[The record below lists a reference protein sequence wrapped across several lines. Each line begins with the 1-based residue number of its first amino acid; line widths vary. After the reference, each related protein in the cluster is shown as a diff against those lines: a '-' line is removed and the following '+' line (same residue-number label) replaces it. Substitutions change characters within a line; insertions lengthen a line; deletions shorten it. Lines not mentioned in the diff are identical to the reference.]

1 MKQRLFGWL
10 TFLLLS
16 LTATAQQPSIY
27 DLQKPF
33 GFCTRSSRTADSA
46 FVVIGGGCYA
56 YPVQGVSSSDV
67 ITLTSTGSDMKAE
80 IARAVNDYRVIV
92 FDGSKGDFIV
102 SGTIIINA
110 VSNKTLLGINGARL
124 CTKWFATQEIISAL
138 NEAGV
143 PSMSTSGGT
152 GGILSNGARVGE
164 QAEFNTRQ
172 IIINMTGDQNEVYRK
187 SGIFFFRH
195 CQNLILRNL
204 RFVGPGSIDVGGDD
218 LLTFNGTKNSW
229 VDHCD
234 FTDGMDGN
242 FDITQRS
249 DFNTVSWCT
258 FSYTERSYM
267 HQNTN
272 LIGSS
277 DREATGFLNT
287 TYAFNHWGDRCQARM
302 PMARVG
308 KVHMLNNY
316 YTSAGCQVC
325 INPRKNSEFLIEGN
339 YFDKGIMRCF
349 GQTDATAV
357 TWADNN
363 YITEPMKHQPSS
375 SGPVVTV
382 PYPYTVAD
390 PAIVPTE
397 VVTHAGATL
406 K

>member
-10 TFLLLS
+10 ISLLLS
-16 LTATAQQPSIY
+16 LTAMAQQPSVY
-27 DLQKPF
+27 DQQKPF

-46 FVVIGGGCYA
+46 YAVTGGGCYC
-56 YPVQGVSSSDV
+56 YPVEGVGSSEV

-102 SGTIIINA
+102 SRTIEF
-110 VSNKTLLGINGARL
+110 SDLCDKTLLGINGARL
-124 CTKWFATQEIISAL
+124 CTKWYITQEIISTL

-143 PSMSTSGGT
+143 PGMSTSGGT
-152 GGILSNGARVGE
+152 GGILSSGARVGE

-172 IIINMTGDQNEVYRK
+172 ILINMMDDQKETFRK
-187 SGIFFFRH
+187 SGIFLFRR

-234 FTDGMDGN
+234 FADGMDGN
-242 FDITQRS
+242 FDINSKS

-287 TYAFNHWGDRCQARM
+287 TWAFNHWGDRCQARM
-302 PMARVG
+302 TMARVG

-316 YTSAGCQVC
+316 FTSAGCQVC
-325 INPRKNSEFLIEGN
+325 INARKNSEFLIEGN
-339 YFDKGIMRCF
+339 YFGKGIKKCF
-349 GQTDATAV
+349 SQTDATAV

-363 YITEPMKHQPSS
+363 YVSETMDYSPSS

-382 PYPYTVAD
+382 PYAYTVAD
-390 PAIVPTE
+390 PATVPTE
-397 VVTHAGATL
+397 VSTHAGATL
-406 K
+406 